1 MSDDL
6 FSEIQKAIVDL
17 DKEKVSRLTEEVI
30 DRAIDPIEAIEKAFT
45 PGIQRVGQLFE
56 AGDYFL
62 PELIMAGKMVKEA
75 AGKIEKLIPP
85 GQILHKGKIVLGTV
99 EGDIHDIGKNLVATM
114 LSARGI
120 EVIDIGVDCPAG
132 KFIDRALE
140 EKADLIGASCLLTMT
155 APQQEKVIELLK
167 VRGLRDRF
175 KVLLGGAAT
184 DRGWAKR
191 IGADGF
197 GQDLRE
203 AAEVAL
209 ALLEKKKEA

>member
-85 GQILHKGKIVLGTV
+85 GQILRKGKIVLGTV

>member
-1 MSDDL
+1 MSEDL

-17 DKEKVSRLTEEVI
+17 DEEKVSRLTEEVI
-30 DRAIDPIEAIEKAFT
+30 ARAIDPMEAIEKAFT

-62 PELIMAGKMVKEA
+62 PELIIAGKMVKEA

-85 GQILHKGKIVLGTV
+85 EQILRKGKIVLGTV
-99 EGDIHDIGKNLVATM
+99 QGDIHDIGKNLVATM
-114 LSARGI
+114 LSTRGL
-120 EVIDIGVDCPAG
+120 EVIDIGVDCPAD

-140 EKADLIGASCLLTMT
+140 EKTDLIGASCLLTMT
-155 APQQEKVIELLK
+155 VPQQAKLIECLK

-175 KVLLGGAAT
+175 RVLLGGAAT
-184 DRGWAKR
+184 DRAWAGR